1 VPDRSAGRS
10 RRRPAIGFTLQWG
23 ADNDYIGPMW
33 FSALD
38 RARELGVDLICFG
51 GRHGGMLGEEGFNSA
66 ALRQA
71 SAANLDGMVVVSC
84 SLDAIRQLDG
94 FGRLPMATTGGTLKE
109 FPGVASDNFGGIRS
123 AMVHL
128 IADHGHRRIAFIKGP
143 GYDTGDAAERFR
155 GYTATLKEYGLAEDP
170 LLIVPGTY
178 SIDSGREAA
187 KLLLERGA
195 KFDAI
200 VSANDNMALG
210 AMQVLKESGIRVPYD
225 VAVTGFDDSLA
236 APYMTPPLTTVRQP
250 QRAMGRRVVELV
262 HAQIKG
268 EAVPPQE
275 TLPNELV
282 VRQSCGCFSEDVT
295 QAGERAGKGLSPR
308 RSGLAREL
316 ERAAE
321 GRAESLEAGWAERLA
336 SAFSSNL
343 RDPGSKA
350 FLASIDEAARKIAER
365 DAAVSALNAPLS
377 ALRRAVLPTLMGGSR
392 ERAESLFQQ
401 ARVFLGD
408 AALRQQAQKRADAD
422 SQNALLREI
431 GDTLITTFDLAG
443 LMDIVARDLPRLG
456 IGSCYLALNEGQ
468 GDPSERSRLVLAY
481 KDGKRVELEA
491 GGRSFATADLLPPE
505 LRLDRQHGILS
516 MPLYFGA
523 QTLGYAVFEVG
534 PRNGAIYEVLRSQ
547 LSSAL
552 KGALLLGQIQEHSKV
567 LASGIENQ
575 TTSLEAMTAN
585 IDIINSNMEAQSSA
599 VVEEA
604 GSIEEM
610 ARNISQISK
619 MANQV
624 QDVSADLSQVAREN
638 MSDIQDSIAL
648 IQAIHK
654 DSRQI
659 LELLD
664 MIKAVAEQTN
674 ILALNA
680 AIQAAHA
687 GEEGKGFGVV
697 AAEIQRLADD
707 TNDSISGIETAV
719 DTIVKNIEE
728 STRIVVKTGDG
739 LGRIVAS
746 SASNSDISRQLNS
759 ALTEQDAGV
768 KEVLQATQELVS
780 ITEQVKNAVNEQ
792 KRATEGLNDMLGRL
806 RELSGASD

>member
-1 VPDRSAGRS
+1 
-10 RRRPAIGFTLQWG
+10 
-23 ADNDYIGPMW
+23 
-33 FSALD
+33 
-38 RARELGVDLICFG
+38 
-51 GRHGGMLGEEGFNSA
+51 
-66 ALRQA
+66 
-71 SAANLDGMVVVSC
+71 
-84 SLDAIRQLDG
+84 
-94 FGRLPMATTGGTLKE
+94 
-109 FPGVASDNFGGIRS
+109 
-123 AMVHL
+123 
-128 IADHGHRRIAFIKGP
+128 
-143 GYDTGDAAERFR
+143 
-155 GYTATLKEYGLAEDP
+155 
-170 LLIVPGTY
+170 
-178 SIDSGREAA
+178 
-187 KLLLERGA
+187 
-195 KFDAI
+195 
-200 VSANDNMALG
+200 
-210 AMQVLKESGIRVPYD
+210 
-225 VAVTGFDDSLA
+225 
-236 APYMTPPLTTVRQP
+236 
-250 QRAMGRRVVELV
+250 
-262 HAQIKG
+262 
-268 EAVPPQE
+268 
-275 TLPNELV
+275 
-282 VRQSCGCFSEDVT
+282 
-295 QAGERAGKGLSPR
+295 
-308 RSGLAREL
+308 
-316 ERAAE
+316 
-321 GRAESLEAGWAERLA
+321 
-336 SAFSSNL
+336 
-343 RDPGSKA
+343 
-350 FLASIDEAARKIAER
+350 
-365 DAAVSALNAPLS
+365 
-377 ALRRAVLPTLMGGSR
+377 
-392 ERAESLFQQ
+392 
-401 ARVFLGD
+401 
-408 AALRQQAQKRADAD
+408 
-422 SQNALLREI
+422 
-431 GDTLITTFDLAG
+431 
-443 LMDIVARDLPRLG
+443 
-456 IGSCYLALNEGQ
+456 
-468 GDPSERSRLVLAY
+468 
-481 KDGKRVELEA
+481 
-491 GGRSFATADLLPPE
+491 
-505 LRLDRQHGILS
+505 
-516 MPLYFGA
+516 
-523 QTLGYAVFEVG
+523 
-534 PRNGAIYEVLRSQ
+534 
-547 LSSAL
+547 
-552 KGALLLGQIQEHSKV
+552 V